1 MTKLTWISLLALA
14 IAAPVRAQDEPAGI
28 IAREA
33 VESAYAGQ
41 GDALDLARQL
51 FGDERV
57 DGLASARLWHVTYG
71 SIGYRLAL
79 YGPAQVNDLG
89 LCERRQYRYDIE
101 NPHPSLRA
109 PAGMMVAVDERA
121 ELGLAIPQDGTC
133 PTDDRY
139 ARAREGLHAEA
150 TRQQL
155 SWLWQMVTAAQAGE
169 EIPVS
174 ISCATDEPGRCDD
187 TAEALASLPFE
198 ALRSMSVTGPV
209 RVERRANGRES
220 RTATL
225 VESLDDL
232 AVNLSF
238 NYDGRTM
245 TAWQVSWRVI
255 NGEVRQ
261 INLRRPRVT
270 YH

>member
-1 MTKLTWISLLALA
+1 MTKLTRITLLALA
-14 IAAPVRAQDEPAGI
+14 MATPVKAQEEPVGMV
-28 IAREA
+28 AREA
-33 VESAYAGQ
+33 VESTYTGQ
-41 GDALDLARQL
+41 GDALELARQL

-57 DGLASARLWHVTYG
+57 EGLASARLWHISYG
-71 SIGYRLAL
+71 WIGYRMAL
-79 YGPAQVNDLG
+79 YGPAQVNAYG
-89 LCERRQYRYDIE
+89 LCERRQYGFAIQ

-109 PAGMMVAVDERA
+109 PPGMMVAVDERA
-121 ELGLAIPQDGTC
+121 ELGLAIPEDGFC
-133 PTDDRY
+133 PTDGRY

-155 SWLWQMVTAAQAGE
+155 AWLWQMVTAARAGE
-169 EIPVS
+169 EVPVA

-198 ALRSMSVTGPV
+198 ALRGMSVTGPV

-220 RTATL
+220 RTATP
-225 VESLDDL
+225 VESLDNL
-232 AVNLSF
+232 AVNMSF

-255 NGEVRQ
+255 DGEVRQ
-261 INLRRPRVT
+261 INLRRSRVF